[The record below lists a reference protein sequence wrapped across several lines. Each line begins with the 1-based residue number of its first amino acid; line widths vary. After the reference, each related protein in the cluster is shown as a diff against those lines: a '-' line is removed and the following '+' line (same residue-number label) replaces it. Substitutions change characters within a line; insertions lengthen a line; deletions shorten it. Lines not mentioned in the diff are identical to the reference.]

1 MILCVPSLF
10 DNAQS
15 LRGYYLHR
23 AHLVHAQL
31 YTSKPVNK
39 LLTPSCNPLSAD
51 EILSTTVP
59 IKARCSSEID
69 ARPRRPFSSSD
80 RAPDGA
86 RLVDGPLQRPNAE
99 GFGGPYD
106 YRPALPDSK

>member
-39 LLTPSCNPLSAD
+39 LLTASCNPLSAN

-69 ARPRRPFSSSD
+69 AGPSRSFSSSD
-80 RAPDGA
+80 RASDGA
-86 RLVDGPLQRPNAE
+86 GLVRWPSSKARRGGLWGPR
-99 GFGGPYD
+99 
-106 YRPALPDSK
+106 